1 MRLISQ
7 DGRVDLPYEQV
18 GVSIDILN
26 ELKIIVYSLSS
37 EDCLTFARYS
47 TKERVSM
54 ARTLMAH
61 RYSLERQSGKDYF
74 RFPLDDDVEEQYNTI
89 FKKGSKG

>member
-26 ELKIIVYSLSS
+26 ELNIIVYSLSS
-37 EDCLTFARYS
+37 EDCWTFARYS
-47 TKERVSM
+47 TKERVLM
-54 ARTLMAH
+54 ARKLMAY

-74 RFPLDDDVEEQYNTI
+74 RFPLDDDIEEQYNMI
-89 FKKGSKG
+89 FKKGSEG